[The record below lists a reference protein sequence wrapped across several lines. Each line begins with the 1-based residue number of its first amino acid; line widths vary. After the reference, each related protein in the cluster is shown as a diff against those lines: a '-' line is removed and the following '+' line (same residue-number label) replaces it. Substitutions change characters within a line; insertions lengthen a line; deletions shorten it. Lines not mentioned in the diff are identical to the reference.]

1 MRYNQFSYT
10 PVSKEQML
18 EELQELGFALS
29 VDQSDKAN
37 FETFVRK
44 TFFNYQD
51 TDYPLSTLLA
61 DEKTD
66 LLDFFQSDA
75 PLTPDIF
82 YQVTLQLLGFVPGV
96 DYNNLTEFLDQLNF
110 PIIFGDVINN
120 IYHLLNTR
128 KKSGNTL
135 IDHLVAQDLIPQDNT
150 YHFFNGKVLSTFTT
164 HDLIREVVYVESGL
178 DTDDD
183 GEIDL
188 VKVNI
193 IRPRF
198 KGKLP
203 TIITNSPYQQ
213 GINDVAS
220 DKALYKMTGDLQE
233 KENNQITV
241 SEPRQPELLAGTA
254 PAAETFA
261 AEETFTY
268 QGRFTTINDYFLS
281 RGMANIYVSGI
292 GTLGSQGMM
301 TSGDY
306 RQIQSF
312 KAVIDWL
319 NGRAVA
325 FTSHRRDKQVLA
337 TWSNGKAA
345 TSGISYLGTL
355 STGLATTGVDG
366 LEVIMAEAGIASWYD
381 YYRENGLVVSPGGYP
396 GEDLDSLAELT
407 YSKSLQA
414 GDFLKTKDAHK
425 AFIAQMAKDLD
436 RETGDFNQFW
446 QDRNYLPHI
455 DKIKAEVVYTHG
467 LQDWN
472 VKPVHVYN
480 VFKRLLP
487 ETKKHLFLHLG
498 EHVYMN
504 NWQSIDYRESMN
516 ALLSQ
521 RLLGHD
527 STYTLPEVIWQDNTA
542 LQTWQTLD
550 NFGSGEQVT
559 LSLGDGEASIEN
571 QYTEETFARYD
582 KDFNAFKQDLFM
594 DKANQVTVDLTLEED
609 LFLNGPLRLDL
620 RVKSS
625 ISKGFIST
633 QVLDFGP
640 AKRITSIPMPIA
652 PRSVDNGR
660 NFAQEDLRELA
671 MPETPH
677 RVVTKGHLN
686 LQNRT
691 DLMTVE
697 PVTPDTWMSV
707 SFELQPTVY
716 KFKKGD
722 SLRIVL
728 YTTDFEHTVRDNHS
742 WQITID
748 LAKSQIHLPVNV
760 NSQTN
765 G

>member
-18 EELQELGFALS
+18 KELQGLGFALS
-29 VDQSDKAN
+29 ADQSDKAN
-37 FETFVRK
+37 LETFVRK
-44 TFFNYQD
+44 TFFNYTD

-61 DEKTD
+61 DENTD
-66 LLDFFQSDA
+66 LLDFFQSDR
-75 PLTPDIF
+75 PLTDDIF
-82 YQVTLQLLGFVPGV
+82 YQVALQLLGFVPGV
-96 DYNNLTEFLDQLNF
+96 DYDNLSEFLEKLAF
-110 PIIFGDVINN
+110 PITYGDVITN
-120 IYHLLNTR
+120 IYQLLNTR

-135 IDHLVAQDLIPQDNT
+135 IDHLVAQDLIPQDNS
-150 YHFFNGKVLSTFTT
+150 YHFFNGKVLSSFTT
-164 HDLIREVVYVESGL
+164 HNLIREVVYVETRL

-193 IRPRF
+193 VRPRYD
-198 KGKLP
+198 GKVP
-203 TIITNSPYQQ
+203 AIITNSPYQQ

-220 DKALYKMTGDLQE
+220 DKALYKMAGDLLD
-233 KENNQITV
+233 KESRQITV
-241 SEPRQPELLAGTA
+241 RDPRQPELLAGTA
-254 PAAETFA
+254 PAAETYE

-325 FTSHRRDKQVLA
+325 FTSHKRDKQVLA
-337 TWSNGKAA
+337 TWSNGKVA

-425 AFIAQMAKDLD
+425 AFIAQMARDLNRD
-436 RETGDFNQFW
+436 TGDFNQFW

-527 STYTLPEVIWQDNTA
+527 SAYSLPEVIWQDNTA
-542 LQTWQTLD
+542 LQSWQTLD
-550 NFGSGEQVT
+550 AFGSEKQVT
-559 LSLGDGEASIEN
+559 LSLGDKKADIEN
-571 QYTEETFARYD
+571 QYAEETFARYD

-609 LFLNGPLRLDL
+609 LFLNGPIDLEL

-625 ISKGFIST
+625 TSKGFVSA

-671 MPETPH
+671 MPETPY

-697 PVTPDTWMSV
+697 PVTPDTWMTV
-707 SFELQPTVY
+707 NFALQPTVY

-722 SLRIVL
+722 TIRIVL

-742 WQITID
+742 WQITVD